1 MKGNNK
7 MANGKVLA
15 TVNGAPITEEDVD
28 LFIKSLGQR
37 GQAYENPQGKAV
49 VLEELIAQKL
59 FLAEAKKNLFEYEEA
74 FKAEMNRV
82 KERLLI
88 NYGMEK
94 TLGKI
99 AVSDE
104 DVKKYYDENADKFQ
118 SGETV
123 NASHILVAEE
133 EMANDLL
140 AKINAGEITFED
152 AAKNFST
159 CPSGKEGG
167 NLGDFG
173 KGQMVP
179 EFDEACFTMEVGE
192 TRGPVKTQ
200 FGYHLIRLNGKS
212 ASTPIPFAE
221 IKEQIRSQLMGEKQ
235 QAAYRSKV
243 NQLTLLFPV
252 DRF

>member
-1 MKGNNK
+1 

-15 TVNGAPITEEDVD
+15 TVNGMAITEEEVE
-28 LFIKSLGQR
+28 LFIQGLGQR
-37 GQAYENPQGKAV
+37 GQAYDNPQGKAV

-59 FLAEAKKNLFEYEEA
+59 FLAEAKKNLFEYEEG
-74 FKAEMNRV
+74 FKAELARI
-82 KERLLI
+82 KERMLV
-88 NYGMEK
+88 NYAMEK

-99 AVSDE
+99 TVSDE
-104 DVKKYYDENADKFQ
+104 DVRKYYDENADKFQ

-133 EMANDLL
+133 DMAKDLL
-140 AKINAGEITFED
+140 AKIEAGELTFED
-152 AAKNFST
+152 AAKSFST

-167 NLGDFG
+167 SLGDFG
-173 KGQMVP
+173 RGQMVP
-179 EFDEACFTMEVGE
+179 EFDEACFSMEVGAVI
-192 TRGPVKTQ
+192 GPVKTQ

-212 ASTPIPFAE
+212 ASSPIPFDE
-221 IKEQIRSQLMGEKQ
+221 VKEQLRSQLVGEKQ

-243 NQLTLLFPV
+243 NQLGILFPV